1 MCASSRGVRARRLVF
16 VLAGCAL
23 IYRCANLVPHRAM
36 LVAVAVSGLSCC
48 ALIRLGAW
56 VNVLMSVFPPPP
68 GGQPNNVTLSSRGGA
83 PVALTLWRCK
93 RLPCRQL
100 HSANTVSDVWLLRR
114 HRAHERLR
122 AFRVPRLIRRVAA
135 IIRRCA
141 DMVHRRAMLLAAAVS
156 GRGCILECRAPCAYW
171 SAL

>member
-1 MCASSRGVRARRLVF
+1 MRVLSRCASNAPRFCFGRLRAYMSLCQHSAASGNASGSDALV
-16 VLAGCAL
+16 
-23 IYRCANLVPHRAM
+23 
-36 LVAVAVSGLSCC
+36 

-56 VNVLMSVFPPPP
+56 VNVLMSVFPPPR
-68 GGQPNNVTLSSRGGA
+68 GQSNNVTLSSRGGA

-93 RLPCRQL
+93 RLSCRQL
-100 HSANTVSDVWLLRR
+100 HSANTVFDLWLLRR

-135 IIRRCA
+135 IIRCYA
-141 DMVHRRAMLLAAAVS
+141 DIVHRRAMLLAAAVS